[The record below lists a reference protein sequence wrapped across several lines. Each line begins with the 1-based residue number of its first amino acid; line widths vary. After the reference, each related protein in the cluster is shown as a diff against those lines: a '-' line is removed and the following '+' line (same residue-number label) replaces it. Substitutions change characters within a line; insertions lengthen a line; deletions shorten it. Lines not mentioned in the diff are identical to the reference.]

1 MDEKKSNGKY
11 VVIAVVAFLVGF
23 GSAWLWLTKS
33 PAGVAIVGDK
43 TSGKVENKTGLE
55 ITGNSIVV
63 GDQVAGISASI
74 DSVKVEK
81 TSWVAIHEDNNG
93 APGNILGA
101 QLFEAGEHSGSVE
114 LLRGMLPAKTYY
126 AMIHT
131 EDGDRAF
138 DPKKDL
144 PLIDDVGQPVWA
156 IFNTL
161 AE

>member
-1 MDEKKSNGKY
+1 MEEQKTNSRY
-11 VVIAVVAFLVGF
+11 IIVAILAFLVGF

-33 PAGVAIVGDK
+33 EAGAKILKDK
-43 TSGKVENKTGLE
+43 TANQILLENGNE
-55 ITGNSIVV
+55 PTGNSIVV
-63 GDQVAGISASI
+63 SDQVAGISAKI
-74 DSVKVEK
+74 DLVELEK
-81 TSWVAIHEDNNG
+81 LSWVAIHEDNNG

-101 QLFEAGEHSGSVE
+101 QLFDSGANSGTVE
-114 LLRGMLPAKTYY
+114 LLRGMLPARTYY
-126 AMIHT
+126 AMVHL

-156 IFNTL
+156 IFQTL